1 MAEMT
6 AVEYLKA
13 KARMGKIDEYGICT
27 ANCFNCPLSKGSNG
41 TEVACMNFGGKFPE
55 KAVSIVQKWAEEHPV
70 KTMMQDFFEKHPNA
84 PRKGLGEPI
93 PCISTLGYKTEG
105 AKCCESCFE
114 CWNRPLEE

>member
-6 AVEYLKA
+6 AVEFLK
-13 KARMGKIDEYGICT
+13 EYGRMCKMYDLNCSECPISELRRKYNSQICRIT
-27 ANCFNCPLSKGSNG
+27 MI
-41 TEVACMNFGGKFPE
+41 VHPE
-55 KAVSIVQKWAEEHPV
+55 EAVDIVQKFAEEHQQ
-70 KTMMQDFFEKHPNA
+70 KTMLQDFFEKHPNA

-93 PCISTLGYKTEG
+93 PCISTLGYKTED